1 MQPLNRNTEIAPG
14 SSDEK
19 LRSRNG
25 DEPPGEAGQ
34 RADMRALRKD
44 WPQSGLEAAG
54 ADEG

>member
-1 MQPLNRNTEIAPG
+1 MQPRNRNTEIASA

-25 DEPPGEAGQ
+25 AEPPGEAGQ
-34 RADMRALRKD
+34 RADMRALPKD
-44 WPQSGLEAAG
+44 WPQSGLEDAG